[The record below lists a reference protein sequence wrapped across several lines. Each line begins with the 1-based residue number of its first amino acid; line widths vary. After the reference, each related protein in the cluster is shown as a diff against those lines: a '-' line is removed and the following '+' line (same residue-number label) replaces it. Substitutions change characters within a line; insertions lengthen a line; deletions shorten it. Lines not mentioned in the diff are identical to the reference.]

1 MKTEYV
7 RVYEPKKTVSEKEIP
22 EEKPKVEATKLPE
35 KNAFEFVNNTKLLKD
50 LKQNKGNIDKE
61 KYFVMYKPKQ
71 ANQEEDQ
78 EKRERERKLS
88 QDKYKDDGNKNE
100 KKSNKHDR
108 KLHSSN
114 TPEKDLKEEEPKSKF
129 NAHFYG
135 KEKEA
140 KPNKNKPSIVKEYIP
155 KK

>member
-7 RVYEPKKTVSEKEIP
+7 RVYEPKKTVSEKQIP
-22 EEKPKVEATKLPE
+22 EEKPKIEAGKLPE
-35 KNAFEFVNNTKLLKD
+35 KNTFEFVNNTKLLKD

-78 EKRERERKLS
+78 EKKE
-88 QDKYKDDGNKNE
+88 NE
-100 KKSNKHDR
+100 R
-108 KLHSSN
+108 KLHSS
-114 TPEKDLKEEEPKSKF
+114 TSEKDIKEEESKSKF
-129 NAHFYG
+129 NNHFYG
-135 KEKEA
+135 KEKEV
-140 KPNKNKPSIVKEYIP
+140 KSNKNKPSIVKEYIP